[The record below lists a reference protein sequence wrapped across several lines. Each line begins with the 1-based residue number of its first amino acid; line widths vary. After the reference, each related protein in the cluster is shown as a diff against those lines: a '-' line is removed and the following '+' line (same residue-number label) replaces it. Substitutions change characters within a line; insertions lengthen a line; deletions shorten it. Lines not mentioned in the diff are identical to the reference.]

1 MSETNRVWR
10 CDKCSRELEV
20 KKVSFEYMGRT
31 FDHEVPVCPS
41 CGKVF
46 ISEALAKGK
55 MAEVE
60 TLMEDK

>member
-1 MSETNRVWR
+1 MDKTNRVWR
-10 CDKCSRELEV
+10 CDNCNKELVV

-31 FDHEVPVCPS
+31 FDHEVPVCPA

-46 ISEALAKGK
+46 ISEELAKGK

>member
-1 MSETNRVWR
+1 MNRSDKTWY
-10 CDKCSRELEV
+10 CDKCKKELEV

-31 FDHEVPVCPS
+31 FDHEVPVCPV

-46 ISEALAKGK
+46 ISEELAKGK

>member
-1 MSETNRVWR
+1 MNEANRVWR
-10 CDKCSRELEV
+10 CDKCNKELEI
-20 KKVSFEYMGRT
+20 KKASFEYMGRT
-31 FDHEVPVCPS
+31 FDHEVPVCPV

-46 ISEALAKGK
+46 ISEELAKGK